1 MTIGPLLFCALQVV
15 VACYA
20 IWRGGGPERRAAL
33 MQVVAFLATMAS
45 YSISN
50 YRFIELETGVFAI
63 DVALLIALYWL
74 ALRSN
79 RVWPMAMTA
88 LQLSSI
94 FVHVARLADGGM
106 SAWAYAFLLKIWGY
120 AMVLLLGVAVVRHRR
135 RLHKSGVDKAWSQ

>member
-1 MTIGPLLFCALQVV
+1 MTLGPLLFCAMQAL
-15 VACYA
+15 VAFYA
-20 IWRGGGPERRAAL
+20 VWKGGSPERRAAM
-33 MQVVAFLATMAS
+33 MQVAAAVATMVS
-45 YSISN
+45 YTISN
-50 YRFIELETGVFAI
+50 YRFLEFETGVFAI